1 MCECMSIPVCVC
13 VCEESGYINV
23 CVVHENT
30 LLYSFDRN

>member
-1 MCECMSIPVCVC
+1 MSECATERVR
-13 VCEESGYINV
+13 ESGYINV